1 MTNKYKRVAYNSYFY
16 QALLPRGDQ
25 DPALTIRSKIEKL
38 GVTKHFW
45 MGSCRKALNKA
56 RTMKPKKGINMNV
69 LANSILVEDLTKILD
84 KDRATVDTDA
94 RISKKVVGVFRKV
107 A

>member
-1 MTNKYKRVAYNSYFY
+1 
-16 QALLPRGDQ
+16 
-25 DPALTIRSKIEKL
+25 
-38 GVTKHFW
+38 
-45 MGSCRKALNKA
+45 
-56 RTMKPKKGINMNV
+56 MKPKKGINMNV
-69 LANSILVEDLTKILD
+69 LANSILVEGLTKILD